1 MAEGHKIWYFRLTLF
16 LFQEIGILYCQN
28 EATLMGQ
35 LVNWEAVKPSRRA
48 IQRGGGV
55 AVGGEAFTEGY
66 LKSIFGLETEAQ
78 QV

>member
-55 AVGGEAFTEGY
+55 AVGGEGC

>member
-1 MAEGHKIWYFRLTLF
+1 M
-16 LFQEIGILYCQN
+16 FQEIGILYCQN

-55 AVGGEAFTEGY
+55 AVGGEGY

>member
-1 MAEGHKIWYFRLTLF
+1 M
-16 LFQEIGILYCQN
+16 FQEIGILYCQN

-55 AVGGEAFTEGY
+55 AVGGEGY
-66 LKSIFGLETEAQ
+66 LKSIFDLETEAQ

>member
-55 AVGGEAFTEGY
+55 AVGGEGY
-66 LKSIFGLETEAQ
+66 SKSIFGLETEAQ

>member
-1 MAEGHKIWYFRLTLF
+1 
-16 LFQEIGILYCQN
+16 
-28 EATLMGQ
+28 MGQ

-55 AVGGEAFTEGY
+55 AVGGEGY

>member
-1 MAEGHKIWYFRLTLF
+1 M
-16 LFQEIGILYCQN
+16 FQEIGILYCQN

-35 LVNWEAVKPSRRA
+35 LVNWEAVKPSRRV

-55 AVGGEAFTEGY
+55 AVGGEGY

>member
-1 MAEGHKIWYFRLTLF
+1 MHCIVEGHKIWYFRFTLF

-55 AVGGEAFTEGY
+55 AVGGEGY
-66 LKSIFGLETEAQ
+66 LAWKLMHSKSRGE
-78 QV
+78 

>member
-1 MAEGHKIWYFRLTLF
+1 
-16 LFQEIGILYCQN
+16 
-28 EATLMGQ
+28 MGQ

-66 LKSIFGLETEAQ
+66 LKRIFGLETEAQ